1 MIRLLLTALV
11 IFVPLRAQD
20 LPDGPGKDLFSK
32 VCSACHGLDLAT
44 GQKKTAE
51 DWKATVD
58 KMVTYGADASEKDFE
73 TIVAYLAKNFGPGD
87 ADKKP
92 ADDKDKKP
100 ADDKGKQPADKN
112 QASVRSDAKVQD
124 DKVQSVASAN
134 VMPEGQGKE
143 IILRECTACH
153 LPDHFTKYRHTNEE
167 WQAVVI
173 RMGQRV
179 RSASKEELDIVQ
191 KYLATNYPK
200 VEEAGKLNVNKAT
213 AKEIETG
220 LALTPSEAN
229 AVVEYRRLH
238 GNFML
243 WGELLAIY
251 GVDGFKIEA
260 AKDRMSF

>member
-1 MIRLLLTALV
+1 MIRFLAPALLM
-11 IFVPLRAQD
+11 IVPVCAQD
-20 LPDGPGKDLFSK
+20 LPDGPGKETFSK

-51 DWKATVD
+51 EWKATVD
-58 KMVTYGADASEKDFE
+58 KMAGYGAEASDKDFE
-73 TIVAYLAKNFGPGD
+73 AIVAYLAKNFGPGD
-87 ADKKP
+87 
-92 ADDKDKKP
+92 KDKS
-100 ADDKGKQPADKN
+100 
-112 QASVRSDAKVQD
+112 QAGVPNDAKV
-124 DKVQSVASAN
+124 ASN
-134 VMPEGQGKE
+134 VTAKEMPDGQGKE

-167 WQAVVI
+167 WQAIII

-191 KYLATNYPK
+191 KYMATNYPK
-200 VEEAGKLNVNKAT
+200 LEEAGKLNVNKAT

-220 LALTPSEAN
+220 LALTPAEAA
-229 AVVEYRRLH
+229 AVVQYRSLH
-238 GNFML
+238 GTFL
-243 WGELLAIY
+243 QWGELLAIY